1 MNNIRILTIGILLLF
16 AYPAIFAQTNTK
28 TLSEPSVVRYIIGG
42 FVKDQKIRLGLN
54 YDNNP
59 YN

>member
-42 FVKDQKIRLGLN
+42 FVKD
-54 YDNNP
+54 
-59 YN
+59 